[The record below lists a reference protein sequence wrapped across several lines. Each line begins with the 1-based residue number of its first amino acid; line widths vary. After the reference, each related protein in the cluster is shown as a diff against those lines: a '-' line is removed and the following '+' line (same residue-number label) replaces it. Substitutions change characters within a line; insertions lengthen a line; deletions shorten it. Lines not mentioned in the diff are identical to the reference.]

1 MLAPIL
7 AVALLL
13 ASPGTRPEP
22 VLVGIMILG
31 YLVMRAL
38 YPRPA

>member
-7 AVALLL
+7 AAALLL